1 MATSYLE
8 EFKEGRSS
16 VHFQQCSP
24 CGGFPVVSRVKD
36 YGEIEDLLNLV
47 FIHLPG
53 VALEPFGKC
62 HGFGLLI
69 VVFYLIFSAIL
80 C

>member
-1 MATSYLE
+1 MADPLCTFSN
-8 EFKEGRSS
+8 
-16 VHFQQCSP
+16 VVPIC
-24 CGGFPVVSRVKD
+24 GFPVVSRVKD
-36 YGEIEDLLNLV
+36 YWEIEDLLDLV
-47 FIHLPG
+47 VIHLPG

-62 HGFGLLI
+62 CGFGLLI